1 MESEPCIWIWID
13 LELTGLEVSKDKIL
27 EISVMLTDT
36 RLEKI
41 IEGPSF
47 IIHEEPEILESMTDF
62 VKKMHKKSGLDEQ
75 VLKSETSL
83 EQATSGVIQFFQS
96 NNVHEA
102 VLAGNS
108 VHMDRIFLM
117 KHMPELFNGFI
128 SPFRLLDISTL
139 KVLYMLYKAPNVP
152 VKKTEKH
159 RAIDDIKESIEELRF
174 YMTSGFTS
182 ALLTK

>member
-1 MESEPCIWIWID
+1 METEACVWVWID
-13 LELTGLEVSKDKIL
+13 LELTGLDVGKDKIL

-36 RLEKI
+36 GLEKM

-47 IIHEEPEILESMTDF
+47 IIHEEPEILQSMSEF

-83 EQATSGVIQFFQS
+83 AQATSGVIQFLQS
-96 NNVHEA
+96 NNVSEA

-117 KHMPELFNGFI
+117 KHMPELFEGFI
-128 SPFRLLDISTL
+128 SPVRLLDISTL
-139 KVLYMLYKAPNVP
+139 KVLYMLYKDPNVP
-152 VKKTEKH
+152 VKKAEKH

-174 YMTSGFTS
+174 YMTSGFTKE
-182 ALLTK
+182 LLTK